1 MCSFNLIKLFNI
13 KLFDPNKHILK
24 NNYCNIDVHKIF
36 IDDSIGN
43 IGQFFLENNREW
55 WTILI

>member
-13 KLFDPNKHILK
+13 KLFDPNKHILE

-36 IDDSIGN
+36 IDDSIDN
-43 IGQFFLENNREW
+43 IGQFFLENNRE
-55 WTILI
+55 